1 MTPGW
6 WLVLAVAAAQL
17 LAEVVRRA
25 MGGAAAD
32 TLRFAAAAAE
42 LRRRADTSGSTTR
55 GAELAGHAHRLRG
68 LRWRARRRRAA
79 GWLLLTAVWAG
90 SQAACWLWDVNA
102 RWAEP
107 RRWDEDVVV
116 GLAVGGP
123 AVLLV
128 ALWATARIAGQPAA
142 LDRSVAFLV
151 YVAAGA
157 LLVAGL
163 AGADGAAEGTTASV
177 VAIAASPL
185 VRRVVATVPRRPGRV
200 PLDAEATALV
210 DTIDPPARLGPHG
223 TAAGT
228 PSGAAPAP
236 RSDTLPDIPLGP
248 LPHTSPMPPVSPGRT
263 PGPTPVKPRRTPQG
277 SRSRPDQAFG
287 RPPAAHGYPMI
298 DLVPL
303 ADLWIG
309 DPRPGMPPHIRPARA
324 GVSAEEFLVKLFD
337 EDSAAGPS
345 AGGERQRNPVRALA
359 PYRELLSRVG
369 TLPTPGRRTAD
380 RVLLWPR
387 AVVGAGERA
396 KGVLYPP
403 LAAPFLLREGGA
415 QTGDHLLAEEPDFV
429 GCQVP
434 SSRQRAEL
442 LLDVVSAHALL
453 HGMGLA
459 HGDTNWKN
467 FVYGIEA
474 GRGRG
479 RLIDIDSV
487 TPLDDPRPLLMH
499 QPDWG
504 DDPRMPPLVRDVHRV
519 ALLVARLA
527 GPVPD
532 WDARQPPVQGEF
544 WFTPWLGQLTR
555 GALAGP
561 EEATAAEFA
570 EALTAALRAH
580 G

>member
-6 WLVLAVAAAQL
+6 WLVLGVAAVQL

-25 MGGAAAD
+25 MDDAAAD
-32 TLRFAAAAAE
+32 ARRFAAARAE
-42 LRRRADTSGSTTR
+42 LRRRADTSGSTAR
-55 GAELAGHAHRLRG
+55 AAELTEQARRLHG
-68 LRWRARRRRAA
+68 LRRRARRRRAT
-79 GWLLLTAVWAG
+79 GWLLLTVVWAG

-102 RWAEP
+102 GWAEP
-107 RRWDEDVVV
+107 RHWDEDIVV
-116 GLAVGGP
+116 GLALAGPP
-123 AVLLV
+123 AVLL

-151 YVAAGA
+151 YVTAGA
-157 LLVAGL
+157 LLVAGP
-163 AGADGAAEGTTASV
+163 AGAEDAAEGTTASV
-177 VAIAASPL
+177 VVIAASPL
-185 VRRVVATVPRRPGRV
+185 VRRVVATVPRRAGPV
-200 PLDAEATALV
+200 PLSAEASALV
-210 DTIDPPARLGPHG
+210 ESIDPPARLVPHG
-223 TAAGT
+223 TATATSRPGPVPVT
-228 PSGAAPAP
+228 PRRPPQTGRSRQDQPLRKPAPA
-236 RSDTLPDIPLGP
+236 R
-248 LPHTSPMPPVSPGRT
+248 
-263 PGPTPVKPRRTPQG
+263 
-277 SRSRPDQAFG
+277 
-287 RPPAAHGYPMI
+287 GYPMI
-298 DLVPL
+298 DLLPW
-303 ADLWIG
+303 ADLSIG
-309 DPRPGMPPHIRPARA
+309 GPRPGLPPHIRPARA
-324 GVSAEEFLVKLFD
+324 GASDEQFLVKLFD
-337 EDSAAGPS
+337 EERAAGPP
-345 AGGERQRNPVRALA
+345 AGAERQRNPVRALA
-359 PYRELLSRVG
+359 PYRELLSRIG
-369 TLPTPGRRTAD
+369 TLPTPRRRTAD

-387 AVVGAGERA
+387 AVVGVGERA
-396 KGVLYPP
+396 VGVAYPP
-403 LAAPFLLREGGA
+403 LEAPFLLREGGA
-415 QTGDHLLAEEPDFV
+415 QTGDHLLAEEPDYV

-532 WDARQPPVQGEF
+532 WDTRQPPAQGEF
-544 WFTPWLGQLTR
+544 WFTPSLRELTR
-555 GALAGP
+555 TALADP
-561 EEATAAEFA
+561 QESTAADFA
-570 EALTAALRAH
+570 EALTAALH
-580 G
+580 GRG

>member
-1 MTPGW
+1 MDVTPGW

-25 MGGAAAD
+25 MDGAAAD
-32 TLRFAAAAAE
+32 AQRFGAAAAE

-90 SQAACWLWDVNA
+90 SQTACWRWDVNA
-102 RWAEP
+102 RWTEA
-107 RRWDEDVVV
+107 RHWDEDVLV
-116 GLAVGGP
+116 GIAVGGP
-123 AVLLV
+123 AVALL

-142 LDRSVAFLV
+142 LDRSVAFVV

-157 LLVAGL
+157 LLVAGA
-163 AGADGAAEGTTASV
+163 AGADGAAEGTTASAV
-177 VAIAASPL
+177 VIAASPV
-185 VRRVVATVPRRPGRV
+185 VRRVVATVPRRAGPV
-200 PLDAEATALV
+200 PLSAEAAALV
-210 DTIDPPARLGPHG
+210 DTIDPPARLPHG
-223 TAAGT
+223 APPATPFPAA
-228 PSGAAPAP
+228 SVR
-236 RSDTLPDIPLGP
+236 RSDTLPDIPLGS
-248 LPHTSPMPPVSPGRT
+248 LAHSFRMPPPA
-263 PGPTPVKPRRTPQG
+263 PAPTPAKPLGTPESSWSRQG
-277 SRSRPDQAFG
+277 FG
-287 RPPAAHGYPMI
+287 PAPPAHGYPMI
-298 DLVPL
+298 DLLPWAGL
-303 ADLWIG
+303 RRG
-309 DPRPGMPPHIRPARA
+309 GPPPGAPPHICRA
-324 GVSAEEFLVKLFD
+324 HAEGSAEEFLFKQFGV
-337 EDSAAGPS
+337 ERAAGPP

-369 TLPTPGRRTAD
+369 TLPTPRRRAAD

-387 AVVGAGERA
+387 AVVGDGERA
-396 KGVLYPP
+396 VGVLYPP

-453 HGMGLA
+453 HDLGLA

-467 FVYGIEA
+467 FVYGVEE

-487 TPLDDPRPLLMH
+487 TSLDDPRPLLMH

-532 WDARQPPVQGEF
+532 WDRQQPPAEGEF
-544 WFTPWLGQLTR
+544 WFTPALRQLTR
-555 GALAGP
+555 GALERP
-561 EEATAAEFA
+561 EEATAADFT
-570 EALTAALRAH
+570 EALTAALR
-580 G
+580 GRG

>member
-1 MTPGW
+1 MDLNPGW

-25 MGGAAAD
+25 MDGAAAD
-32 TLRFAAAAAE
+32 ALRFAAAAAE
-42 LRRRADTSGSTTR
+42 LRRRADTSDSTTR
-55 GAELAGHAHRLRG
+55 GAELTGHAHRLRG
-68 LRWRARRRRAA
+68 LRRRARRRRAA

-90 SQAACWLWDVNA
+90 SQAACWLWDVNE

-107 RRWDEDVVV
+107 GRWDEDVVV
-116 GLAVGGP
+116 GIAVVGP
-123 AVLLV
+123 AVALL
-128 ALWATARIAGQPAA
+128 ALWATARLAGRPAA

-157 LLVAGL
+157 LLVAGP

-177 VAIAASPL
+177 VVIAVSPV
-185 VRRVVATVPRRPGRV
+185 VRRVVATVPRRAGPV
-200 PLDAEATALV
+200 PLSAEATALV
-210 DTIDPPARLGPHG
+210 DTIDPPARPVPQG
-223 TAAGT
+223 TAAWGPPGTRPRT
-228 PSGAAPAP
+228 PSAT
-236 RSDTLPDIPLGP
+236 RTDTLPDIPLG
-248 LPHTSPMPPVSPGRT
+248 SV
-263 PGPTPVKPRRTPQG
+263 PGPTTVKPRRTPKN
-277 SRSRPDQAFG
+277 SRSGPRQTFG
-287 RPPAAHGYPMI
+287 HPPPAHGYPMI
-298 DLVPL
+298 DVVPL
-303 ADLWIG
+303 ADLSFG
-309 DPRPGMPPHIRPARA
+309 APRPGLPPHIRPARVA
-324 GVSAEEFLVKLFD
+324 PSTEEFLVKTFD
-337 EDSAAGPS
+337 EESAAGPP

-369 TLPTPGRRTAD
+369 ELPTPRRRTAD

-387 AVVGAGERA
+387 AVVGVGERA
-396 KGVLYPP
+396 KGVMYPP
-403 LAAPFLLREGGA
+403 LAEPFLLREGGA

-453 HGMGLA
+453 HDMGLA

-467 FVYGIEA
+467 FVYGVEA

-532 WDARQPPVQGEF
+532 WDTQHPPAQAEF
-544 WFTPWLGQLTR
+544 WFTPGLRKLTR
-555 GALAGP
+555 SALARP

-570 EALTAALRAH
+570 EALTAALR
-580 G
+580 GQG